1 MRIRSLRLVNFRQHL
16 DTRIDFETG
25 ITGIIGP
32 NGSGKSTI
40 LEGIAWALYG
50 MPAARGTRE
59 SIRAYR
65 APARAQ
71 VRVDLEFEL
80 GGHRYLV
87 SRGLTSAEV
96 YLDGS
101 PAPVANSITGA
112 TDFLRRRLG
121 MSQQE
126 FFNTY
131 FTGQK
136 ELSIMAAMGPAER
149 AHFLSR
155 VLGYERLRT
164 AQGLVRDRRKTIAG
178 EISGLRSALPDPD
191 AVTRAVVAA
200 DTRVARA
207 TTDAAATS
215 DRRDRARDVLDVLA
229 PRWESLQRERDAVQA
244 LVAEI
249 RVAEGE
255 QAAIGRDVDR
265 LDRELAGVVA
275 ARDEIARLSAALTPL
290 PGLESELRDL
300 ERACNEDA
308 RRRTLVETQRSL
320 AEELSRLHDRKGKIE
335 TAPALERE
343 VTVSLEQARV
353 ELSESQQAFESAQTE
368 WTRDKQEAET
378 KRQALLDQLREA
390 EHNRNQ
396 IIELGENGICPI
408 CARPLGTHFRTVLD
422 LFESQIDSITVDG
435 KYYRAR
441 IEQLEA
447 VPIQVRALDERR
459 RVAFE
464 NVSKLERRLAKVQ
477 AAVQELALIVREIA
491 PKLER
496 RTAVAQEL
504 SEISV
509 QYDAARHFAVRAEVE
524 RLTPLASRA
533 TRLSAQ
539 LEREGALVADRVRAR
554 YSLGQVQQR
563 IAELVARRQAAAFS
577 EQSFSDIRT
586 QYEAAAAELQ
596 SVEVAVVGAEAE
608 VAAARVALEAAAA
621 ARAELTR
628 QLGQITALDRDR
640 RLHDELD
647 RAFGDLRT
655 ELNRDLRPEI
665 SERASQY
672 IRDLT
677 DGRYSGIDLDDQYN
691 VTMLEDAIPKPVI
704 SGGEEDLANLVLRL
718 AISEMI
724 AERAGQAFS
733 LLILDEVF
741 GSLDDARRHNVV
753 DLLRRLQ
760 DRFEQVILITHIES
774 VREGLDRVV
783 SVRYDEEAG
792 VSRVD
797 GDSASEPIGVQLD
810 LQAGAAD

>member
-1 MRIRSLRLVNFRQHL
+1 MRISSLHLANFRQHL

-40 LEGIAWALYG
+40 LEAVAWALYG

-65 APARAQ
+65 AAPRAQ

-101 PAPVANSITGA
+101 PAPVANSITGT

-149 AHFLSR
+149 AQFLSR

-164 AQGLVRDRRKTIAG
+164 AQGLVRDRRKTILG

-191 AVTRAVVAA
+191 AVGRAVVAA
-200 DTRVARA
+200 EARVAQANRGA
-207 TTDAAATS
+207 STAVE
-215 DRRDRARDVLDVLA
+215 RRDRARATLDVLA
-229 PRWESLQRERDAVQA
+229 PRWDALQRERDAVQA
-244 LVAEI
+244 LMAEI

-255 QAAIGRDVDR
+255 QAAIGREADR
-265 LDRELAGVVA
+265 LDRELADVVA
-275 ARDEIARLSAALTPL
+275 ARDELTGLSALLTPL
-290 PGLESELRDL
+290 PGLETELREL
-300 ERACNEDA
+300 ERSCNEDA
-308 RRRTLVETQRSL
+308 RRRTLVETERSL
-320 AEELSRLHDRKGKIE
+320 TEEVSRLRERQSKIE
-335 TAPALERE
+335 AAPALERE
-343 VTVSLEQARV
+343 LTLSLEQTKS
-353 ELSESQQAFESAQTE
+353 ELTQSQQAFEAAQTE

-378 KRQALLDQLREA
+378 KRQALLDQLRDA
-390 EHNRNQ
+390 ERNRNQ
-396 IIELGENGICPI
+396 VIELGENGICPI

-422 LFESQIDSITVDG
+422 LFQSQIESITVDG

-447 VPIQVRALDERR
+447 MPGQVRTLDERR
-459 RVAFE
+459 RAAFE

-477 AAVQELALIVREIA
+477 AAVQELASIAREMA
-491 PKLER
+491 LKVER
-496 RTAVAQEL
+496 HAAVAAEL
-504 SEISV
+504 AGISV
-509 QYDAARHFAVRAEVE
+509 RYDADRHIAVRAEVD
-524 RLTPLASRA
+524 RLAPLAARV
-533 TRLSAQ
+533 TKLSGQ
-539 LEREGALVADRVRAR
+539 LEREGGLAADRERAR
-554 YSLGQVQQR
+554 SAFGHIQQL
-563 IAELVARRQAAAFS
+563 IAELVARRQSAAFS
-577 EQSFSDIRT
+577 EHTFSEIRA
-586 QYEAAAAELQ
+586 QYEAAATELR
-596 SVEVAVVGAEAE
+596 SSELAAVAAEAE
-608 VAAARVALEAAAA
+608 VAASRVALDTSLA
-621 ARAELTR
+621 ARTELTR
-628 QLGQITALDRDR
+628 QLEQITILDRDR

-783 SVRYDEEAG
+783 SVRYDDEAG
-792 VSRVD
+792 ISRVE
-797 GDSASEPIGVQLD
+797 GDSSSDSLGVQLD